1 MKWFEWNEEKNKKLI
16 KTRNVSFKQVVMII
30 TGGKVLDIIRSKNP
44 KYKHQRRYIIK
55 INEYIYVVPFVE
67 DEDKIFLKTIYPN
80 RKLTK
85 KYLKVINSRKQL

>member
-1 MKWFEWNEEKNKKLI
+1 MKRFEWDEEKNKKLI
-16 KTRNVSFKQVVMII
+16 KTRKVSFKQVVTII
-30 TGGKVLDIIRSKNP
+30 TDGKVLDIIRSKNQ
-44 KYKHQRRYIIK
+44 KYKHQRRYLIK

-85 KYLKVINSRKQL
+85 KYLRVNV